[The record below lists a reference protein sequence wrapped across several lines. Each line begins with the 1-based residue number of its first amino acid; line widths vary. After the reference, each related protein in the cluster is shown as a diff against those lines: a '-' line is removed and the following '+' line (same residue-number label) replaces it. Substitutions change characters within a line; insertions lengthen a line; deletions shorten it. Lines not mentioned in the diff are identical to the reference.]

1 MNKKA
6 PSFREELERLERV
19 VRSLEDEDVDLDR
32 ALTLF
37 EDGLKHLKAA
47 RALLVDAE
55 VEVKKVVE
63 NAQGTL
69 GTVDLDD

>member
-1 MNKKA
+1 MSKKA

-19 VRSLEDEDVDLDR
+19 VRALEDEDVDLDR
-32 ALTLF
+32 ALGLF

-47 RALLVDAE
+47 RTLLEDAE
-55 VEVKKVVE
+55 LEVRKVLE

-69 GTVDLDD
+69 GAVDLDD

>member
-1 MNKKA
+1 MSKKA

-19 VRSLEDEDVDLDR
+19 VRALEDEEVDLDR
-32 ALTLF
+32 ALALF

-47 RALLVDAE
+47 RALLEDAE
-55 VEVKKVVE
+55 LEVKKVVE